1 MNTYKT
7 LTRSYTDKM
16 IGGVAGGLARYFEM
30 DSAIVRFLFILITM
44 FFGTGVWVYIVLW
57 IILPFDTIYAN
68 SEFNNP
74 SNNSTMNNDN
84 VNQSSENDDPYKAY
98 QEKKKS
104 KKENG
109 NFIAGLVL
117 ITIGILFLISQ
128 FVPRISFGDLWPV
141 VLIVIGGLM
150 LRNYF
155 IANKQQDKF

>member
-1 MNTYKT
+1 
-7 LTRSYTDKM
+7 
-16 IGGVAGGLARYFEM
+16 
-30 DSAIVRFLFILITM
+30 
-44 FFGTGVWVYIVLW
+44 
-57 IILPFDTIYAN
+57 
-68 SEFNNP
+68 
-74 SNNSTMNNDN
+74 MNNDN

-109 NFIAGLVL
+109 NFIAGIVL